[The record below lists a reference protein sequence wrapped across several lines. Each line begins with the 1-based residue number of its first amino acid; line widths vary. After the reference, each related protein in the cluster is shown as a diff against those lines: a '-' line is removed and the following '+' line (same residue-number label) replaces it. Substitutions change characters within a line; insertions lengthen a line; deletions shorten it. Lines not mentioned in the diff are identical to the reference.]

1 MEVGESMSARRM
13 SQIAILAAL
22 CIALRLVFAP
32 FPNVK
37 PVTAFF
43 LVSLLYLDFWYSFLI
58 MMLTMLG
65 SSLIFGF
72 SLVVA
77 WQILSFGILLWLW
90 RFLVLPLTAK
100 FSRQI
105 WLQSLLAGLLT
116 LSYGFWISIPI
127 AFQFGLN
134 LYLYWLNGLFFDLLH
149 ALSTVLFYPVIF
161 LLLRRFYKDEKSSF
175 RPD

>member
-1 MEVGESMSARRM
+1 MSARRM
-13 SQIAILAAL
+13 SQIVILAAL
-22 CIALRLVFAP
+22 CIALRLAFAP

-43 LVSLLYLDFWYSFLI
+43 LVSLLYLDFWDSFLI

-72 SLVVA
+72 SLVVV

-90 RFLVLPLTAK
+90 RFLVLPLSAR
-100 FSRQI
+100 FSHQI
-105 WLQSLLAGLLT
+105 LLQSLLAGLLT
-116 LSYGFWISIPI
+116 LSYGFWISIPV
-127 AFQFGLN
+127 AFQFGFN

-149 ALSTVLFYPVIF
+149 AISTVLFYPVIY
-161 LLLRRFYKDEKSSF
+161 LLLRRFYKDEKNSF
-175 RPD
+175 RPH

>member
-1 MEVGESMSARRM
+1 MSARRM

-43 LVSLLYLDFWYSFLI
+43 LVSLLYLDFWDSFLI

-90 RFLVLPLTAK
+90 RFLVLPLSAR
-100 FSRQI
+100 FSHQI
-105 WLQSLLAGLLT
+105 LLQSLLAGLLT
-116 LSYGFWISIPI
+116 LSYGFWISIPV
-127 AFQFGLN
+127 AFQFGFN

-149 ALSTVLFYPVIF
+149 AISTVLFYPVIY
-161 LLLRRFYKDEKSSF
+161 LLLRRFYHDEKSSF
-175 RPD
+175 RSD

>member
-1 MEVGESMSARRM
+1 MSARRM
-13 SQIAILAAL
+13 SQIVILAAL
-22 CIALRLVFAP
+22 CIALRLAFAP

-43 LVSLLYLDFWYSFLI
+43 LVSLLYLDFWDSFLI

-72 SLVVA
+72 SLVVV

-90 RFLVLPLTAK
+90 RFLVLPLSAS
-100 FSRQI
+100 FSHQI
-105 WLQSLLAGLLT
+105 LLQSLLAGLVT
-116 LSYGFWISIPI
+116 FSYGFWISIPI
-127 AFQFGLN
+127 AFQFGFN

-149 ALSTVLFYPVIF
+149 AISTVLFYPVIY

-175 RPD
+175 RPH

>member
-1 MEVGESMSARRM
+1 MSARRM
-13 SQIAILAAL
+13 SQIVILAAL
-22 CIALRLVFAP
+22 CIALRLAFAP

-43 LVSLLYLDFWYSFLI
+43 LVSLLYLDFWDSFLI

-105 WLQSLLAGLLT
+105 
-116 LSYGFWISIPI
+116 
-127 AFQFGLN
+127 
-134 LYLYWLNGLFFDLLH
+134 
-149 ALSTVLFYPVIF
+149 
-161 LLLRRFYKDEKSSF
+161 
-175 RPD
+175 

>member
-1 MEVGESMSARRM
+1 M
-13 SQIAILAAL
+13 SQIVILAAL

-43 LVSLLYLDFWYSFLI
+43 LVSLLYLDFWDSFLI

-90 RFLVLPLTAK
+90 RFLVLPLSAR
-100 FSRQI
+100 FSHQI
-105 WLQSLLAGLLT
+105 LLQSLLAGLLT
-116 LSYGFWISIPI
+116 LSYGFWISIPV
-127 AFQFGLN
+127 AFQFGFN

-149 ALSTVLFYPVIF
+149 AISTVLFYPVIY
-161 LLLRRFYKDEKSSF
+161 LLLRRFYKDEKNSF
-175 RPD
+175 RPH

>member
-13 SQIAILAAL
+13 SQIVILAAL
-22 CIALRLVFAP
+22 CIALRLAFAP

-43 LVSLLYLDFWYSFLI
+43 LVSLLYLDFWDSFLI

-134 LYLYWLNGLFFDLLH
+134 LYLYWLNGLFFDLPH